1 MTLLQPSETKP
12 MVEPRIEPNIETS
25 DRQAILEMVKDF
37 CKTQIAPLAKQYD
50 RSGEYPW
57 PQLEKLAELG
67 LLGATVP
74 ESLGGAGLDA
84 VTYAM
89 CLEEISKADASVGV
103 IVSVTNGLPQQ
114 MLLKHGTPEQQRKYL
129 EPLAR
134 GQHIGAFCLTEA
146 NSGSDAASLRSSATR
161 ADMTEGSDW
170 ILDGQKVWITSGGQ
184 AHTYLVM
191 ARTDN
196 VRGARGVSCFVLE
209 KDMPGLS
216 FGKPEEK
223 LGLHAAHT
231 TTVSMD
237 GVRVPDANRIGAVGE
252 GLLIALSSLDGGRI
266 GIAMQAIGIAQAAFE
281 AARDY
286 AMQREQF
293 GSRISE
299 FEGVSFKIADM
310 ATRIE
315 AARLLALEA
324 ARHKDAG
331 KEFTKLASMAK
342 LFASET
348 ATFVTKEA
356 IQIFGGNGYSREY
369 PVERHYRDAK
379 ITEIYEG
386 TSEIQRLVI
395 SRQIFREFKH

>member
-1 MTLLQPSETKP
+1 MTLLQPSEVKTTVNP
-12 MVEPRIEPNIETS
+12 VVENT
-25 DRQAILEMVKDF
+25 DQQAILEMVRDF

-57 PQLEKLAELG
+57 PQLEKLAEIG

-146 NSGSDAASLRSSATR
+146 NSGSDAASLRTSATR
-161 ADMTEGSDW
+161 ADLNDGADW

-184 AHTYLVM
+184 AQTYLVM

-223 LGLHAAHT
+223 LGLHAAQT

>member
-1 MTLLQPSETKP
+1 
-12 MVEPRIEPNIETS
+12 MVEPSIEAG

-114 MLLKHGTPEQQRKYL
+114 MLLKHGTIEQQRKYL
-129 EPLAR
+129 KPLAR

-146 NSGSDAASLRSSATR
+146 NSGSDAASLRSTATR
-161 ADMTEGSDW
+161 DGTGGGADW

-209 KDMPGLS
+209 KDTPGLS

-231 TTVSMD
+231 TTVSMA
-237 GVRVPDANRIGAVGE
+237 GVRVPDSNRIGAVGE

-299 FEGVSFKIADM
+299 FEGISFKIADM